1 MSAENLTAENIDAD
15 RLGELLGDAAVTVLI
30 DFWNH
35 GCGPCRMIEPALDAL
50 AGARAGQL
58 AIGKINITEHPDL
71 AALYDV
77 RSTPTLILFR
87 GGNVVARRSG
97 AILAGQLA
105 AWVDNT
111 LA

>member
-1 MSAENLTAENIDAD
+1 MGAENVGAE
-15 RLGELLGDAAVTVLI
+15 RLGELLGDETVPVLV

-50 AGARAGQL
+50 AESRQGQL
-58 AIGKINITEHPDL
+58 CVAKVNIAEHPDL

-77 RSTPTLILFR
+77 RSTPTLRLFR
-87 GGNVVARRSG
+87 GRRIIASRSG
-97 AILAGQLA
+97 AVLASQLGG
-105 AWVDNT
+105 WVDAH